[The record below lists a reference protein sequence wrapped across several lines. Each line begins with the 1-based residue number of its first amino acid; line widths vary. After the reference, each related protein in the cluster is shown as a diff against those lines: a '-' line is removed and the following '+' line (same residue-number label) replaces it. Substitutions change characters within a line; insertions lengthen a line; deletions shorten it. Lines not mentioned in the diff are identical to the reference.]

1 MATPEGVIRNRANG
15 KRMTSHT
22 ANENAASLP
31 EPAAFPR
38 SSPLERRR
46 SPPTIQHFLPPLP
59 PAVDFFAMGLE
70 AKERGPF
77 DADPTAWAVFG
88 AWLAAV
94 FVVLAMAVV
103 LGSMQIVQSTDTPGR
118 AVHQFKISGSPIS
131 TGLAPRLEKA
141 WYFSVSS
148 LMT

>member
-1 MATPEGVIRNRANG
+1 MIRNRVNR
-15 KRMTSHT
+15 KRMARHT

-38 SSPLERRR
+38 SSLLVTRR

-59 PAVDFFAMGLE
+59 ADGVFFAMGLE
-70 AKERGPF
+70 AKESGLF
-77 DADPTAWAVFG
+77 DADPTAWAAFG
-88 AWLAAV
+88 AWFADV

-103 LGSMQIVQSTDTPGR
+103 LGSVQIVQSTDTPGR

-131 TGLAPRLEKA
+131 TGLAPRLA
-141 WYFSVSS
+141 NWWYFSVNS